1 MLSDLKYA
9 LRQLRK
15 SPGFALTAIA
25 TLAIGIGVNTAA
37 FSVMDAMVLRPMAV
51 PDLHRVVTVDEDRGR
66 GKFQY
71 EWVTAPNF
79 RDWQQESHSFQ
90 SLALYKQDGMSLT
103 GAGDAEEVT
112 ASTVSPG
119 FFDVMRIAP
128 FAGRVFREDE
138 GQPGRDGEAVLSWSF
153 WQQHFGGDGAVVG
166 RTLDLNERK
175 YQVIGIMPKGLQFP
189 QATDV
194 YLPLALTPQQL
205 EDRGAHEYQGVGRLR
220 AGVSVAQAQA
230 EMRGI
235 AARLQKLY
243 PATNLGWSV
252 QVAPLV
258 EQINGAQTPQ
268 YLQLILGG
276 TLFVLLIVCANV
288 ANLQLAR
295 GLARR
300 PEIAMRSAL
309 GAPRRRLLRQLLAEN
324 IVLAL
329 IGAVGG
335 ILLAQVDLHYIVV
348 SMPARVA
355 RWLAGWD
362 SIRLNGPTLA
372 FSLTVA
378 VGAGILAGI
387 APALQAL
394 RVNLADQLKS
404 GSRTETGSGRSHR
417 LRNGF
422 AILQIALAVALA
434 IGAALMAK
442 GILATLQFGEVYHPN
457 HVLVFAV
464 SLPEKQYPD
473 ATKQIAWYRESL
485 DRIRSLPGVRSAEVT
500 TMLPYGSGGWV
511 DDFQIEG
518 RPTEPGKFSSAM
530 RLYISDG
537 FFRAMNVPMLSGRGF
552 NTGDAVT
559 TEPVAIMN
567 RKFVQMYFPNE
578 NPLGHRIQMGA
589 TSDKHEPWV
598 RIVGVSDN
606 AAYQWVDQTAQ
617 PAMYLDVAQ
626 APPQRATYVVVSD
639 GNPLALAPEIRKR
652 LAGID
657 NTLPLDMV
665 QTYAQF
671 LHDTTIG
678 LKYAASMLGTDAGI
692 ALLLAAIG
700 VFGVMA
706 NLVAERRREIGVR
719 LAMGA
724 ERADVLRMILRR
736 AGVLTGIGIAAGVAF
751 AAVLARLLASLLYG
765 VRPGDP
771 VVFASVIATIGV
783 VAMAASWEPAR
794 QASRMD
800 PMEALREE

>member
-1 MLSDLKYA
+1 MLSDLEYA

-25 TLAIGIGVNTAA
+25 TLAIGIGMNTAA

-66 GKFQY
+66 GKYRY

-79 RDWQQESHSFQ
+79 RDWQRQSQSFR
-90 SLALYKQDGMSLT
+90 SMALYKEDGMSLT
-103 GAGDAEEVT
+103 GAGDAESVT
-112 ASTVSPG
+112 VSTVSPG

-128 FAGRVFREDE
+128 FAGRVFRQDE
-138 GQPGRDGEAVLSWSF
+138 GQPGRDGEAVLSWAF
-153 WQQHFGGDGAVVG
+153 WQQHFGSQGGVVG
-166 RTLDLNERK
+166 RTLELNERQ
-175 YQVIGIMPKGLQFP
+175 YQVIGIMPRGLGFP
-189 QATDV
+189 QGTDV
-194 YLPLALTPQQL
+194 YLPLALTPAQL
-205 EDRGAHEYQGVGRLR
+205 EDRAAHEYQGVGRLR

-230 EMRGI
+230 EMKAI

-268 YLQLILGG
+268 YLRLILGG

-309 GAPRRRLLRQLLAEN
+309 GAPRQRLLRQLLAEN

-329 IGAVGG
+329 IGAAAG

-348 SMPARVA
+348 SMPPHIA

-362 SIRLNGPTLA
+362 SIRLSGRALA
-372 FSLTVA
+372 YSLVLA
-378 VGAGILAGI
+378 VGAGVVAGI

-394 RVNLADQLKS
+394 RVNLADQLKA
-404 GSRTETGSGRSHR
+404 GSRTGTGGQSHK

-422 AILQIALAVALA
+422 AMVQIALAVALA
-434 IGAALMAK
+434 IGAALMSK
-442 GILATLQFGEVYHPN
+442 GIVATLRFGDIYRPN
-457 HVLVFAV
+457 HVLVFTV
-464 SLPEKQYPD
+464 SLPEKRYPD
-473 ATKQIAWYRESL
+473 ATKQAAWYRDSL
-485 DRIRSLPGVRSAEVT
+485 DAIRTLPGVRSAAVT

-511 DDFQIEG
+511 DDFRIEG

-530 RLYISDG
+530 RLYMSDSY
-537 FFRAMNVPMLSGRGF
+537 FQAMGVGMLSGRGF
-552 NTGDAVT
+552 NAGDAVNT
-559 TEPVAIMN
+559 QPVAIVN
-567 RKFVQMYFPNE
+567 RKFVEMYFPNE
-578 NPLGHRIQMGA
+578 NPLGHRIQLSA
-589 TSDKHEPWV
+589 ARDSHEPWL
-598 RIVGVSDN
+598 RIVGVGDN

-626 APPQRATYVVVSD
+626 APTVSATYVVVSD
-639 GNPLALAPEIRKR
+639 GDPLALAPEIRQR
-652 LAGID
+652 LAAID
-657 NTLPLDMV
+657 NTLPLNMV

-671 LHDTTIG
+671 LNDTTIG
-678 LKYAASMLGTDAGI
+678 LKYAASMLGSDAGV

-700 VFGVMA
+700 VFAVMA

-724 ERADVLRMILRR
+724 QRPDVLRMILGR
-736 AGVLTGIGIAAGVAF
+736 AGVLTGVGIAAGVVF
-751 AAVLARLLASLLYG
+751 AAALARLLASLLYG
-765 VRPGDP
+765 VRPWDP
-771 VVFASVIATIGV
+771 AVFAGVIATIGV
-783 VAMAASWEPAR
+783 VSLVASWSPAR
-794 QASRMD
+794 RASRMD
-800 PMEALREE
+800 PMDALREE

>member
-51 PDLHRVVTVDEDRGR
+51 PDLHRVVTVNEDRGR
-66 GKFQY
+66 GKYMY

-79 RDWQQESHSFQ
+79 RDWQRESHGFQ
-90 SLALYKQDGMSLT
+90 SLALYKQDDMSLT
-103 GAGDAEEVT
+103 GAGDAEHVT
-112 ASTVSPG
+112 VSTVSPS

-128 FAGRVFREDE
+128 FAGRAFRENE
-138 GQPGRDGEAVLSWSF
+138 GQPGRDGEAVLSWAF
-153 WQQHFGGDGAVVG
+153 WQQHFGGDASVVG
-166 RTLDLNERK
+166 RAVELDERK
-175 YQVIGIMPKGLQFP
+175 YQVIGIMPKGLEFP

-205 EDRGAHEYQGVGRLR
+205 EDRGAHDYMGVGRLR
-220 AGVSVAQAQA
+220 AGVSVGQEQA

-235 AARLQKLY
+235 AARLARLY

-258 EQINGAQTPQ
+258 DQINGAQTPE
-268 YLQLILGG
+268 YVRLILGG

-309 GAPRRRLLRQLLAEN
+309 GAPRSRLLRQLLAEN
-324 IVLAL
+324 LVLAL
-329 IGAVGG
+329 IGAAGG
-335 ILLAQVDLHYIVV
+335 ILLAQVDLHFIMV

-355 RWLAGWD
+355 RYLAGWD
-362 SIRLNGPTLA
+362 RIGLSVPTLE
-372 FSLTVA
+372 FSLALA
-378 VGAGILAGI
+378 VGAGLLAGI

-394 RVNLADQLKS
+394 RVSLADQLKS

-422 AILQIALAVALA
+422 AITQIALAVALV
-434 IGAALMAK
+434 IGAALMSK
-442 GILATLQFGEVYHPN
+442 GILATLQFADIYHPSRM
-457 HVLVFAV
+457 LVFSV
-464 SLPEKQYPD
+464 TLPESEYPD
-473 ATKQIAWYRESL
+473 ATKQIAWYRQSL
-485 DRIRSLPGVRSAEVT
+485 DSIRTLPGVRSAEVT
-500 TMLPYGSGGWV
+500 TMLPYGSGGWT
-511 DDFQIEG
+511 DDFRIEG
-518 RPTEPGKFSSAM
+518 RPTEPGKFNSAM
-530 RLYISDG
+530 RLYISGG
-537 FFRAMNVPMLSGRGF
+537 FFRALNVPMLSGRGF
-552 NTGDAVT
+552 NSGDGAT
-559 TEPVAIMN
+559 TEPVAIVN

-578 NPLGHRIQMGA
+578 DPLGHRIQMSA
-589 TSDKHEPWV
+589 TRDSHDPWV

-626 APPQRATYVVVSD
+626 APPERAMYVVMSD
-639 GNPLALAPEIRKR
+639 GNPLAPAGAIRRR

-657 NTLPLDMV
+657 NTLPLDFV
-665 QTYAQF
+665 QTYEQF

-678 LKYAASMLGTDAGI
+678 LTYAASMLGSDAGI

-724 ERADVLRMILRR
+724 QRADVLRMILQR
-736 AGVLTGIGIAAGVAF
+736 AAILTGPGVAAGVVF

-771 VVFASVIATIGV
+771 VVFASVVATIGL
-783 VAMAASWEPAR
+783 VAMLASWEPAR
-794 QASRMD
+794 QAARMD
-800 PMEALREE
+800 PVEALRDQ

>member
-1 MLSDLKYA
+1 MLSDLEYA

-25 TLAIGIGVNTAA
+25 TLAIGIGMNTAA

-66 GKFQY
+66 GKYRY

-79 RDWQQESHSFQ
+79 RDWQRQSQSFR
-90 SLALYKQDGMSLT
+90 SMALYKEDGMSLT
-103 GAGDAEEVT
+103 GAGDAESVT
-112 ASTVSPG
+112 VSTVSPG

-128 FAGRVFREDE
+128 FAGRVFRQDE
-138 GQPGRDGEAVLSWSF
+138 GQPGRDGEAVLSWAF
-153 WQQHFGGDGAVVG
+153 WQQHFGSQGGVVG
-166 RTLDLNERK
+166 RTLELNERQ
-175 YQVIGIMPKGLQFP
+175 YQVIGIMPRGLGFP
-189 QATDV
+189 QGTDV
-194 YLPLALTPQQL
+194 YLPLALTPPQM
-205 EDRGAHEYQGVGRLR
+205 EDRAAHEYQGVGRLR

-230 EMRGI
+230 EMKAI

-268 YLQLILGG
+268 YLRLILGG

-309 GAPRRRLLRQLLAEN
+309 GAPRQRLLRQLLAEN

-329 IGAVGG
+329 IGAAAG

-348 SMPARVA
+348 SMPPHIA

-362 SIRLNGPTLA
+362 SIRLSGRALA
-372 FSLTVA
+372 YSLVLA
-378 VGAGILAGI
+378 VGAGVVAGI

-394 RVNLADQLKS
+394 RVNLADQLKA
-404 GSRTETGSGRSHR
+404 GSRTGTGGQSHK

-422 AILQIALAVALA
+422 AMVQIALAVALA
-434 IGAALMAK
+434 IGAALMSK
-442 GILATLQFGEVYHPN
+442 GIVATLRFGDVYRPN
-457 HVLVFAV
+457 HVLVFTV
-464 SLPEKQYPD
+464 SLPEKRYPD
-473 ATKQIAWYRESL
+473 ATKQAAWYRDSL
-485 DRIRSLPGVRSAEVT
+485 DAIRTLPGVRSAAVT

-511 DDFQIEG
+511 DDFRIEG

-530 RLYISDG
+530 RLYMSDSY
-537 FFRAMNVPMLSGRGF
+537 FQAMGVGMLSGRGF
-552 NTGDAVT
+552 NAGDAVNT
-559 TEPVAIMN
+559 QPVAIVN

-578 NPLGHRIQMGA
+578 NPLGHRIQLSA
-589 TSDKHEPWV
+589 ARDSHEPWL
-598 RIVGVSDN
+598 RIVGVGDN

-626 APPQRATYVVVSD
+626 APTVSATYVVVSD
-639 GNPLALAPEIRKR
+639 GDPLALAPEIRQR
-652 LAGID
+652 LAAID
-657 NTLPLDMV
+657 NTLPLNMV

-671 LHDTTIG
+671 LNDTTIG
-678 LKYAASMLGTDAGI
+678 LKYAASMLGSDAGV

-700 VFGVMA
+700 VFAVMA

-724 ERADVLRMILRR
+724 QRPDVLRMILGR
-736 AGVLTGIGIAAGVAF
+736 AGVLTGVGIAAGVVF
-751 AAVLARLLASLLYG
+751 AAALARLLASLLYG
-765 VRPGDP
+765 VRPWDP
-771 VVFASVIATIGV
+771 AVFAGVIATIGAV
-783 VAMAASWEPAR
+783 SLVASWSPAR
-794 QASRMD
+794 RASRMD
-800 PMEALREE
+800 PMDALREE